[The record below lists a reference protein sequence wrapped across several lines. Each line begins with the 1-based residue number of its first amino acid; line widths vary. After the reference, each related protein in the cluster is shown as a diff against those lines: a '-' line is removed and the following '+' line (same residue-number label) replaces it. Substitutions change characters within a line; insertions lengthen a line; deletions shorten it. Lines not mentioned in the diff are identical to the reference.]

1 MMKASDA
8 LMLSRAR
15 LTDGEKARAALLEQ
29 QIHDYTEKHMEYS
42 GLHGF
47 TTAECNNNVIAEVNR
62 RLRRDGWFT
71 QWVPAYSAPTKGGKQ
86 QLTGWK
92 LDATPVD
99 AAYTEAEARSAN

>member
-1 MMKASDA
+1 MKAVDA
-8 LMLSRAR
+8 LMLPRAR
-15 LTDGEKARAALLEQ
+15 LTDTEKARASLLEKE
-29 QIHDYTEKHMEYS
+29 IHDYAEAKMEYS

-47 TTAECNNNVIAEVNR
+47 STSECNGNVIAAVNQ

-71 QWVPAYSAPTKGGKQ
+71 QWVPAYGKPTREGKQ

-99 AAYTEAEARSAN
+99 AAYAEAEARGKN